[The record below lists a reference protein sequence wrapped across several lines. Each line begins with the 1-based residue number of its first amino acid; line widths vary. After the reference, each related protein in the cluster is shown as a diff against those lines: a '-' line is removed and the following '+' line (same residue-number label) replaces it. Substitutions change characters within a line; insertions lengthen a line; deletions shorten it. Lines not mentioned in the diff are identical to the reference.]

1 MSDKKTNLVDLGFM
15 DARIKLIDIAAFLD
29 RIDRHDQTDD
39 YRVSALK
46 EALPELLSTE
56 RGRAARVL
64 NLLSDRST
72 DPVSESKIQGAFGA
86 PSPEQ

>member
-1 MSDKKTNLVDLGFM
+1 VSDKKTNLVDLGFM

-64 NLLSDRST
+64 NLLSDQST

>member
-64 NLLSDRST
+64 NLLSDQST

>member
-1 MSDKKTNLVDLGFM
+1 MSDKKTNLVDLGVM

-64 NLLSDRST
+64 NLLSDQST

>member
-1 MSDKKTNLVDLGFM
+1 MSEKKTNLVDLGFM

-29 RIDRHDQTDD
+29 RVDRHDQSDD

-46 EALPELLSTE
+46 GAFPELLSSET
-56 RGRAARVL
+56 GRAARVL
-64 NLLSDRST
+64 DLLSDQST
-72 DPVSESKIQGAFGA
+72 DPVSESKIQWAFGA

>member
-1 MSDKKTNLVDLGFM
+1 MSEKKTNLVDLGFM

-29 RIDRHDQTDD
+29 RIDRHDQSDD
-39 YRVSALK
+39 YRVAALK
-46 EALPELLSTE
+46 EALPELLSAET
-56 RGRAARVL
+56 GRAARAL
-64 NLLSDRST
+64 NLLSDQSI

>member
-46 EALPELLSTE
+46 EALPELLSSE

-64 NLLSDRST
+64 NLLSDQST

>member
-1 MSDKKTNLVDLGFM
+1 MSEKKTNLVELGFM

-29 RIDRHDQTDD
+29 RIDRHEQSDD

-46 EALPELLSTE
+46 EALPELLSNKQ
-56 RGRAARVL
+56 GRAARVL
-64 NLLSDRST
+64 NMLSDQST
-72 DPVSESKIQGAFGA
+72 EPVSESKIQGAFGA

>member
-56 RGRAARVL
+56 RGIAARVL
-64 NLLSDRST
+64 NLLSDQST

>member
-1 MSDKKTNLVDLGFM
+1 MSEKKNNLVELGFM

-29 RIDRHDQTDD
+29 RIDRHEQSDD

-46 EALPELLSTE
+46 EALPELLSNE
-56 RGRAARVL
+56 QGRAARVL
-64 NLLSDRST
+64 NMLSDQSPE
-72 DPVSESKIQGAFGA
+72 PVSASKIQGAFGA